1 MPLTIGVD
9 ITDIRRRTKDMNSKI
24 ESGVAGRN
32 MAGELSLPQRD
43 HVAERVVVLHLVYV
57 AIVVVPIMGLVRVSR
72 R

>member
-57 AIVVVPIMGLVRVSR
+57 AVVSCANYGLGAGK
-72 R
+72 